1 MFRITPIGSCRI
13 YGPLREFGEGQRF
26 QLNAKRVFG
35 LMHSSA
41 EAVQQMHAFTSEF
54 SCEEDLW
61 QLIAKGKDYEKFQAE
76 VHEKSDLYIVELSS
90 AKVLKIDDTVLQL
103 NYLNS
108 QFIDF
113 FSDNRRAVAFTQAC
127 MRNSPAAV
135 NAFLKDA
142 WDSTPE
148 QRKESDILRRIEI
161 SMATEDSI
169 YEDICKLQDGLDEIM
184 IVTHVNAKNENS
196 TPLLSREKYIN
207 QVIAAAKRAGA
218 PLYNPTDLME
228 QIGQDKAIE
237 DHSTAFAHFTGM
249 FNGRLFEDW
258 YEHKLLPIMER
269 AIRQAPEE
277 NIKSMLLPVVDG
289 VLESGTAAQAKQL
302 AELLET
308 LKKDL
313 PKQDGIAPL
322 QQKLAG
328 TVLSEAAL

>member
-41 EAVQQMHAFTSEF
+41 EAVQQMHAFTSDF

-76 VHEKSDLYIVELSS
+76 VHEKSNLYIVELSS
-90 AKVLKIDDTVLQL
+90 AKVLKIGDTVLQL

-108 QFIDF
+108 QFSDF

-135 NAFLKDA
+135 SAFLKDA

-169 YEDICKLQDGLDEIM
+169 YEDICKLQEGLDEVM

-196 TPLLSREKYIN
+196 APLLSREKYIN

-228 QIGQDKAIE
+228 KVGQDKAIE
-237 DHSTAFAHFTGM
+237 DHSTAFAHFTGT
-249 FNGRLFEDW
+249 FNGLIFADW
-258 YEHKLLPIMER
+258 YEHKLLPLIEQ
-269 AIRQAPEE
+269 AIHEAPDE
-277 NIKSMLLPVVDG
+277 NTKSMLLPVVDG
-289 VLESGTAAQAKQL
+289 VLESGSAAQA
-302 AELLET
+302 ELLRALFDT
-308 LKKDL
+308 LKRDF
-313 PKQDGIAPL
+313 PKLGSLEPL
-322 QQKLAG
+322 RQKLEEHPKA
-328 TVLSEAAL
+328 

>member
-13 YGPLREFGEGQRF
+13 YGPLRDYGEGLRF

-54 SCEEDLW
+54 TCEEDLW
-61 QLIAKGKDYEKFQAE
+61 PLIAKGKDYEKFQAE

-90 AKVLKIDDTVLQL
+90 AKVLKIGDTVLQL

-108 QFIDF
+108 QFSDF

-169 YEDICKLQDGLDEIM
+169 YEDICKLQEGLGEIM

-196 TPLLSREKYIN
+196 APLVSREKYIN

-218 PLYNPTDLME
+218 PLYNPTGLME
-228 QIGQDKAIE
+228 KIGQDKAIE
-237 DHSTAFAHFTGM
+237 DYSTAFAHFTDR
-249 FNGRLFEDW
+249 FNGLLFADW

-269 AIRQAPEE
+269 AIRQAPDE
-277 NIKSMLLPVVDG
+277 NIQSMLLPVVDG
-289 VLESGTAAQAKQL
+289 VLDSGTPPQAAQLGA
-302 AELLET
+302 LLES
-308 LKKDL
+308 LQKDFPEQGNL
-313 PKQDGIAPL
+313 EPL
-322 QQKLAG
+322 RQKLAG
-328 TVLSEAAL
+328 APG